1 MRWIEHQITVLPVLL
16 CVALLLLSGC
26 SPARTGL
33 IGGETVTPER
43 LREISASLFTTAVE
57 PESDSEP
64 VATLDG
70 VTGPVYWA
78 AGGSVL
84 HLDADCYHL
93 ARASQIL
100 TGTVEEAIAAGKQ
113 TLCASCQKRHAE
125 STAAT
130 ADPATAP
137 VEVAP

>member
-1 MRWIEHQITVLPVLL
+1 MRSINHRIAALPVLL
-16 CVALLLLSGC
+16 CAALLLLPGC
-26 SPARTGL
+26 SPAQTGL

-43 LREISASLFTTAVE
+43 LREISASLFTTAAE
-57 PESDSEP
+57 PGSESEP

-70 VTGPVYWA
+70 VTGTVYWA
-78 AGGSVL
+78 AGGSVV

-93 ARASQIL
+93 AHASQIL

-113 TLCASCQKRHAE
+113 ILCVSCQKRHAE

-130 ADPATAP
+130 EDPAAVP
-137 VEVAP
+137 IEVTP